1 MNACR
6 RRLNELIE
14 SYPDPEQAR
23 RAYLQ
28 NQDAMR
34 GIESG
39 ALEEQVIDWVLSRA
53 QVTEKPST
61 FKEMTG
67 FGQGG
72 SAGHGHE
79 HDHQHGPAESGPEH
93 HAQVSA
99 T

>member
-1 MNACR
+1 VQE
-6 RRLNELIE
+6 RLNELIE
-14 SYPDPEQAR
+14 SYPDQEQAR

-28 NQDAMR
+28 NQEAMR

-39 ALEEQVIDWVLSRA
+39 ALEEQVIDWVLARA

-72 SAGHGHE
+72 DSGHE
-79 HDHQHGPAESGPEH
+79 HEHPHDHEHGPAQSGPEH
-93 HAQVSA
+93 HEQVSA